1 MIKFLSLFLSFTMI
15 LTSVT
20 PSFAQA
26 VQSVASQ
33 KGKTGA
39 VFSASQDDLSFSLS
53 RAWNAAQQGDD
64 LQMLHEKEIIKARA
78 WQQTEDKYHWESCL
92 HELPEFSKANRDKEE
107 ICRGGDCVS
116 VQAYAQA
123 CIRRG
128 VEEFSS
134 YQGETLTEP
143 AEDLTWLLRHYG
155 VAPRDVNKLQTYFRN
170 VLNKKDV
177 CSVSFYIPHGSNSA
191 RADRRRKEELQGKQC
206 RNASEALV
214 GLAALPVSGASKKAN
229 ADLIVGFTSKYYQKG
244 FGAAVI
250 SYGVTSLMAMDTDYS
265 YAQLRQFLL
274 EDSVKAGLHKDSA
287 WNWIL
292 DKLGYATFGGVAD
305 AGISVTNKVK
315 GGDGRYLNA
324 VSEKFQ
330 YLDKEEASAQ
340 GYKFTEWRGDRLQY
354 PMGNVLEDLGRT
366 IAMDNNP
373 RSRAL
378 AKEIVKR
385 MNSNDAYSQ
394 VHLPLGVGVLAGAA
408 NFKDVGGYYKTLQRL
423 YAGDYYDLNEGT
435 QRRLHNIAA
444 TAANKTSL
452 RNPWKLQTS
461 PDKDKQDRSIYNE
474 RIKDMSLFADAA
486 LMAMAVTSLVAS
498 MPSIARGSVALLR
511 NMRNMGQVMKVN
523 PGRLSAIRQAGKGEL
538 LAKVG
543 ASQQQ
548 AIKTAVQASVKPSKV
563 PGVTN
568 LKVNVKTAQTVMGKR
583 MTSVAR
589 YAKKG
594 AVPAAEPA
602 AAAVAP
608 SSVKAEVSA
617 AQTES
622 AVLSGKEAEAAA
634 DAKAIFA
641 ADDPSRASELLWQYN
656 VKYGRTPAASVKAE
670 SVAPAAAAE
679 PVISAPASSVPAP
692 VRYRQ
697 VEVTNALGGKVMGW
711 EPVASAESA
720 VRQTFQTS
728 GRVLKP
734 AEKNF
739 LFGKPYSELNAF
751 QKWAS
756 DRFIDLAFL
765 REQAG
770 WAVRG
775 VGNHPL
781 LMGSSFT
788 LSAGSMPAPML
799 KTAVQIEQTANLAG
813 TSSFVVS
820 DLAGAANTLSRTTGA
835 VQNLSRV
842 QNLSNTVSAAN
853 SFAGV
858 NAAAAFSPV
867 GSIVGVLNEFHGG
880 ASAKPTNMGEFNRGG
895 SYLAAINQASLAAPV
910 RTDFNAREEDAS
922 AVETVNPGEALGV
935 QHQGKVIPMF
945 VRGVLDKAAVAALIA
960 AALQTGS
967 GVLSVN
973 GLGALTESINNS
985 QYGKQINKALEDARE
1000 AAIKQYIAAYGVS
1013 SVKVEDVRF
1022 QTLFVKQATK
1032 NINGLDIPQAMKAN
1046 ILAGFTT
1053 YKPGLRALSEGL
1065 TEKWNLN
1072 ATAASSLERAL
1083 KKAFARAE
1091 SEYISQVASPKM
1103 AAALP
1108 AERQS
1113 LYQQVLASELLSYV
1127 SRTRGITEDVKN
1139 SLLRDIGSSLDQN
1152 MDKLSLPSLERENL
1166 SVAVL
1171 PGTSLGSRLVAGP
1184 LGRILPAKW
1193 RASLKGEDRET
1204 VIRYVDKTFDSKTF
1218 TVAEG
1223 YNFISTKK
1231 QYPDKPEV
1239 AQEKSDFIASHILSL
1254 EFPTREQLVWIMA
1267 SAAGENAKL
1276 DAYNRLVERGE
1287 SAPTAKEVVDVHRG
1301 LRKNNTTEFRKL
1313 GSEEQLKLTRA
1324 TERAMLEEE
1333 NRMFLLPSS
1342 EQLLSLGADEGSFGK
1357 INKDLVARALYAEAD
1372 VAPILSPIY
1381 KKTWLGNT
1389 HYENLLPVYVRDGNG
1404 HLTASP
1410 KLFLML
1416 NGKGVTV
1423 PQGFSVALDEKGVFK
1438 FAPTSLRQINASR
1451 VPYNKFLFN
1460 NPFTSWAIP
1469 KFWKRS
1475 NSRYLFD
1482 AGPTARRLVFE
1493 TPFKN
1498 AELNALNLQ
1507 LLKDGSPRVAVLP
1520 LAKKDQFDRMMG
1532 ILALIAG
1539 ADTGASLSSQ
1549 MKGTFAGTP
1558 FADSKSVGVSGFG
1571 YLSPLIA
1578 NAFKPL
1584 VSHFGP
1590 YPALRAGFLM
1600 MAAVSAIGVG
1610 SGMWGYYSIGSGWSA
1625 VPMFAF
1631 FVTAISVASL
1641 FSTLASPVLKSA
1653 YPDKIVFASKNMAF
1667 TTQKGLSRLFVTAL
1681 PAIIMAS
1688 MPGSV
1693 GEWFVQQGWVEP
1705 VIRNGIA
1712 HAPSLNWSLVVPAV
1726 GLLSLWGYMA
1736 LTRSRLHSEYVS
1748 KLKTAKEDASAQD
1761 KSHTS
1766 AWNKLKTQAQE
1777 IAGLYR
1783 VKTPEDAAMKKKF
1796 ETEIAPALKG
1806 ITSRLGKIY
1815 EAYAPIN
1822 SVLMGLTAGMLY
1834 EKSTALLITS
1844 VGLFISWAIRKMS
1857 DKLLKSK
1864 IITDDQLTGLSLP
1877 LMSLGLLGLL
1887 IAPQDPLMILI
1898 PWAFMYI
1905 STPTFGVSENTRMMN
1920 FVASMY
1926 KQEREAIRNNESLS
1940 ADEKTAKLDVLTH
1953 EEADMKLRVAS
1964 LYNKN
1969 NAKGMLTIMGVI
1981 ALLILFK
1988 DEPALANLTDGW
2000 AQTAANWMQPFSST
2014 QLDPELVRAAME
2026 SKGLAVTPEALDA
2039 KTAENILSLS
2049 IFRLATILPA
2059 AISLILLWQN
2069 KSMIGQAITGIRHPR
2084 LTQEVIA
2091 EGQSDKILKQLQ
2103 FNPQN
2108 IKTNSELIASETEE
2122 IYSKVKGYAGSLT
2135 SEKNLQTILNR
2146 LVWLNNR
2153 YKAFSENVPNGFE
2166 SLSESLASF
2175 RFAVNGFQDLV
2186 AHNDVSEFLREQTD
2200 LLVSSVQGLK
2210 FDKDNDWASFPTDV
2224 SMLLSSSRKVSPVA
2238 HEILPKIAY
2247 SISVGDAERLEGYLK
2262 SLSAQLRK
2270 DGLVKENGK
2279 NKALLDRGTGILK
2292 DLKTQNYGVSSD
2304 AKLQYLPEGVTGG
2317 IDYENYESAKT
2328 ISEELERIIN
2338 DFNEKKFYDGM
2349 KKDFENYYKQAMKE
2363 LKQYAK
2369 ANRKHAASDENGN
2382 LLPFN
2387 EKRVDE
2393 LEKKL
2398 DELYRGFIGDAP
2410 ASAAKSK

>member
-1 MIKFLSLFLSFTMI
+1 MIKFLSLLLSFTMI

-26 VQSVASQ
+26 AQAVAGQ
-33 KGKTGA
+33 KGKAGA
-39 VFSASQDDLSFSLS
+39 FSSSSQEDLSFSLS

-64 LQMLHEKEIIKARA
+64 LQMLHEKEVIKALS
-78 WQQTEDKYHWESCL
+78 WQQAEDKYHWESCL
-92 HELPEFSKANRDKEE
+92 HELPEFSKTNRDKEE
-107 ICRGGDCVS
+107 ICRNGDCVS
-116 VQAYAQA
+116 VQSYAQA

-155 VAPRDVNKLQTYFRN
+155 VSARDVSKLQTYFRN

-191 RADRRRKEELQGKQC
+191 RADRRRKEELQGQQC
-206 RNASEALV
+206 RNAAEALV
-214 GLAALPVSGASKKAN
+214 GLAALPVSDASKKAN

-265 YAQLRQFLL
+265 YAQLRKFLL

-305 AGISVTNKVK
+305 AGISVTNKIK

-330 YLDKEEASAQ
+330 YLDKEEAAAQ
-340 GYKFTEWRGDRLQY
+340 GHKFTEWRGDRLQY

-366 IAMDNNP
+366 IATDNNP

-394 VHLPLGVGVLAGAA
+394 VHLPLGVGVLAGAS
-408 NFKDVGGYYKTLQRL
+408 NFKDLGGYYKTLQRL
-423 YAGDYYDLNEGT
+423 YSGDYYDLNEGT

-474 RIKDMSLFADAA
+474 RVKDMSLFADAA
-486 LMAMAVTSLVAS
+486 LMAAAVTSLVAS

-511 NMRNMGQVMKVN
+511 NMRNMGEVMKVN
-523 PGRLSAIRQAGKGEL
+523 PGRLAAIRQAGKGEL

-543 ASQQQ
+543 AQQQQ
-548 AIKTAVQASVKPSKV
+548 AVKAAVQASVKPSKV

-583 MTSVAR
+583 MASVAR

-594 AVPAAEPA
+594 AAPATEPV
-602 AAAVAP
+602 AAVAP
-608 SSVKAEVSA
+608 AVKTEVSVT
-617 AQTES
+617 QTES

-641 ADDPSRASELLWQYN
+641 AEDPARASELLWQYN
-656 VKYGRTPAASVKAE
+656 LKYGRTPAAAVKAE
-670 SVAPAAAAE
+670 NAASAAVAE
-679 PVISAPASSVPAP
+679 PIISAPASSAPAQ

-720 VRQTFQTS
+720 VRRTVQTS
-728 GRVLKP
+728 GRALKSG
-734 AEKNF
+734 EKNF

-751 QKWAS
+751 QKWTS
-756 DRFIDLAFL
+756 DRLIDLAFM

-775 VGNHPL
+775 VGSHPL

-799 KTAVQIEQTANLAG
+799 KTAVQIEQTANLAAA
-813 TSSFVVS
+813 SSFAVS
-820 DLAGAANTLSRTTGA
+820 DFAGAANTLSRAGNA
-835 VQNLSRV
+835 VETLSRV
-842 QNLSNTVSAAN
+842 QTLSNTAAAAN
-853 SFAGV
+853 SLGGLNTV
-858 NAAAAFSPV
+858 AAFSPV
-867 GSIVGVLNEFHGG
+867 GSIVGVLNEFQGG
-880 ASAKPTNMGEFNRGG
+880 ASAKPGNMGEFNRGG
-895 SYLAAINQASLAAPV
+895 SYLASINRASLAASV
-910 RTDFNAREEDAS
+910 RTDFNAREEDAPVLE
-922 AVETVNPGEALGV
+922 AVNPGETLGV
-935 QHQGKVIPMF
+935 QHRGKIIPMF
-945 VRGVLDKAAVAALIA
+945 ARGVLDKAAVAALIA

-967 GVLSVN
+967 GILSAN
-973 GLGALTESINNS
+973 GLGSLTESINNS

-1000 AAIKQYIAAYGVS
+1000 AAVKQYISMYGVS
-1013 SVKVEDVRF
+1013 SVRVEDVRF
-1022 QTLFVKQATK
+1022 QTLFVKQAAK
-1032 NINGLDIPQAMKAN
+1032 SINGLNIPQNVKAN
-1046 ILAGFTT
+1046 VLAAFTT
-1053 YKPGLRALSEGL
+1053 FKPGLRALSEGL
-1065 TEKWNLN
+1065 IEKWNLN

-1083 KKAFARAE
+1083 KKAFTRAE
-1091 SEYISQVASPKM
+1091 SEYLTQVTSPKM
-1103 AAALP
+1103 AATLP
-1108 AERQS
+1108 TQRQT
-1113 LYQQVLASELLSYV
+1113 LYQNILASELVTYV
-1127 SRTRGITEDVKN
+1127 GRTRGITEDVKT
-1139 SLLRDIGSSLDQN
+1139 SLLRDIGSTLDQN
-1152 MDKLSLPSLERENL
+1152 MDKVSLPSLERENI

-1171 PGTSLGSRLVAGP
+1171 PGTSLGARFVSSAA
-1184 LGRILPAKW
+1184 GRILPAKW
-1193 RASLKGEDRET
+1193 RASLKGQDRET
-1204 VIRYVDKTFDSKTF
+1204 VIRYVEKTFDNKTF
-1218 TVAEG
+1218 TVAED
-1223 YNFISTKK
+1223 YNFISTLK
-1231 QYPDKPEV
+1231 QYTDNPKV
-1239 AQEKSDFIASHILSL
+1239 TQEKSDFIASHILSL
-1254 EFPTREQLVWIMA
+1254 KFPTREQLVWIMA
-1267 SAAGENAKL
+1267 SAAGENSKL
-1276 DAYNRLVERGE
+1276 AAYNRLVLRGE
-1287 SAPTAKEVVDVHRG
+1287 AAPSAKEVVDVHRG
-1301 LRKNNTTEFRKL
+1301 LRKNNTTEFRRL

-1357 INKDLVARALYAEAD
+1357 INKDLVASALYAEAD

-1381 KKTWLGNT
+1381 KKTWFGNM

-1404 HLTASP
+1404 HLTANP

-1460 NPFTSWAIP
+1460 NPFTSWAVP

-1482 AGPTARRLVFE
+1482 AGPAARRLVFE
-1493 TPFKN
+1493 TPLKN

-1520 LAKKDQFDRMMG
+1520 LAKKDQFDRMMS

-1584 VSHFGP
+1584 VAHFGP

-1600 MAAVSAIGVG
+1600 MAAVSMIGVG

-1726 GLLSLWGYMA
+1726 GLLSLWGYLA
-1736 LTRSRLHSEYVS
+1736 LTRSRLHSEYAS
-1748 KLKTAKEDASAQD
+1748 KRKTDKQDAAEVNAPR
-1761 KSHTS
+1761 TS
-1766 AWNKLKTQAQE
+1766 AWTRLKTQAQE
-1777 IAGLYR
+1777 VAGLYR
-1783 VKTPEDAAMKKKF
+1783 VKSPEDAAMKKKF
-1796 ETEIAPALKG
+1796 ETEIAPSLKG

-1988 DEPALANLTDGW
+1988 DAPALATLTDGW

-2014 QLDPELVRAAME
+2014 HLDPELVRAAME
-2026 SKGLAVTPEALDA
+2026 SKGLTVTPEALDA

-2084 LTQEVIA
+2084 LTQEMIA
-2091 EGQSDKILKQLQ
+2091 EGPSDKILKQLQ

-2186 AHNDVSEFLREQTD
+2186 AHNDVSESLRKQTD
-2200 LLVSSVQGLK
+2200 LLVSSVQGLQ

-2224 SMLLSSSRKVSPVA
+2224 SMMLSSSKKVSPVA
-2238 HEILPKIAY
+2238 HEILPKIVY

-2262 SLSAQLRK
+2262 SLNSQLRK
-2270 DGLVKENGK
+2270 DGLVKDNGK
-2279 NKALLDRGTGILK
+2279 NKATLDRGTAILK
-2292 DLKTQNYGVSSD
+2292 DLKTQNYAVAAG
-2304 AKLQYLPEGVTGG
+2304 AELQYLPEGVGGG
-2317 IDYENYESAKT
+2317 IDYDNYESAKT
-2328 ISEELERIIN
+2328 ISEELERIIA
-2338 DFNEKKFYDGM
+2338 DFNDKKFYDGM

-2387 EKRVDE
+2387 EQRVDE

-2398 DELYRGFIGDAP
+2398 DELYRSFIGEAP
-2410 ASAAKSK
+2410 GGKAKSN